1 MKKLDVYFCGWGERW
16 RLATLAESGQDL
28 LFEYSAHALEQ
39 GIEFSP
45 RHLKLR
51 AEAYGDF
58 PPYQRK
64 LPGLIADCL
73 PDGWGLL
80 LMDRFFRRIGR
91 QPEQVSALERL
102 AVIGDRAIGALVFE
116 PAADVDLAPA
126 DLQLMELAHEVKKFI
141 SGQET
146 PALKQ
151 LLVVGGSPHGAR
163 PKALVQYDRDN
174 NAIST
179 LPDAPGSPW
188 LIKFPAEGEHK
199 EACAIE
205 HLSAHSPS

>member
-1 MKKLDVYFCGWGERW
+1 M
-16 RLATLAESGQDL
+16 
-28 LFEYSAHALEQ
+28 
-39 GIEFSP
+39 
-45 RHLKLR
+45 
-51 AEAYGDF
+51 
-58 PPYQRK
+58 
-64 LPGLIADCL
+64 
-73 PDGWGLL
+73 
-80 LMDRFFRRIGR
+80 
-91 QPEQVSALERL
+91 
-102 AVIGDRAIGALVFE
+102 IGDRAIGALVFE
-116 PAADVDLAPA
+116 PATDVDLAPA
-126 DLQLMELAHEVKKFI
+126 DLQLMELAHEVKKVI
-141 SGQET
+141 AGQES

>member
-64 LPGLIADCL
+64 LPGLIADCRL
-73 PDGWGLL
+73 PAGRLGAVADGPVFPADWPAARTSLGA
-80 LMDRFFRRIGR
+80 G
-91 QPEQVSALERL
+91 ALG
-102 AVIGDRAIGALVFE
+102 GDR
-116 PAADVDLAPA
+116 
-126 DLQLMELAHEVKKFI
+126 
-141 SGQET
+141 
-146 PALKQ
+146 
-151 LLVVGGSPHGAR
+151 R
-163 PKALVQYDRDN
+163 PRHRCLG
-174 NAIST
+174 I
-179 LPDAPGSPW
+179 
-188 LIKFPAEGEHK
+188 
-199 EACAIE
+199 
-205 HLSAHSPS
+205 